1 MGKRTKQDK
10 IILGSGKSYIME
22 YNVETG
28 IPAEDEICVPENEL
42 GKTKGG
48 ATLLYNIEVHD
59 ETDDLNTVAK
69 QVIIAES
76 ASLKLG
82 MITFN
87 GLTLQKLLDRCS
99 VSTKNGR
106 RIIKIGGAGNAQ
118 GKDWVVCFKHE
129 DKADGN
135 IWVIVRGP
143 NQAGLELA
151 FATDSGAK
159 IEPEFKALPQDDD
172 GTLITYIEEID
183 AEAAAAAN
191 VDPEEQTEEQTE
203 E

>member
-1 MGKRTKQDK
+1 MKRTKQDK

-28 IPAEDEICVPENEL
+28 IPSVDEICVVGNEL

-59 ETDDLNTVAK
+59 ESDDLNTVAK
-69 QVIIAES
+69 QVIVAES

-87 GLTLQKLLDRCS
+87 GLTLEKLVDRCS
-99 VSTKNGR
+99 VSEAGGLRT
-106 RIIKIGGAGNAQ
+106 IKIGGAGNAQ

-129 DKADGN
+129 DKTDGN

-151 FATDSGAK
+151 FATDSGSK
-159 IEPEFKALPQDDD
+159 LEPEFKALPQDDT

-183 AEAAAAAN
+183 AAATTTA
-191 VDPEEQTEEQTE
+191 EQTEE
-203 E
+203 